1 MVRSLEALKFWV
13 SDQSRHQTQ
22 VVTRPKSSTD
32 PKSSPS
38 PSRHLTQVI
47 DPSRRP
53 KLLTQVVTWPKSLTK
68 VIDPSRRLRLSPD
81 PSCRLKSFPLRFLF
95 LTILFFSRFRHYHLY
110 DCLRFF
116 RVSNFFLFFFSF
128 LRTLWLV
135 DGESYNRKIVRK
147 STPLFFH

>member
-53 KLLTQVVTWPKSLTK
+53 
-68 VIDPSRRLRLSPD
+68 RLSPD
-81 PSCRLKSFPLRFLF
+81 PSRWPKSSTQVVDSGCHQTQVVDSSLFPYDSCSLRFCFFQDLDI
-95 LTILFFSRFRHYHLY
+95 TIYMIAYDSSGFPTFFFI
-110 DCLRFF
+110 
-116 RVSNFFLFFFSF
+116 FFSF

-147 STPLFFH
+147 STPLFIH